1 MISKDI
7 KNIIFDLGGV
17 LLNIDYHITINQFK
31 DMGIQHFDEL
41 FSQAQQSH
49 LFDNFE
55 TGKISE
61 SEFISQLQAFFH
73 IQRSQEE
80 IILAWNSMLLD
91 FPIERKETLKKY
103 AAQYNVVLLSN
114 TNETHV
120 RAFRNILENTF
131 GEYWFDDVFQ
141 NVYYSNEI
149 GLRKPNKD
157 VFEYVLDQNQF
168 DAAETLFFDD
178 SIQHIEGA
186 KELGIQ
192 TIHLVDRKI
201 EDFLTD

>member
-61 SEFISQLQAFFH
+61 NEFIAQLQAFFH
-73 IQRSQEE
+73 IQKSQEE
-80 IILAWNSMLLD
+80 IIHAWNSMLLD
-91 FPIERKETLKKY
+91 FPTERKETLKKY
-103 AAQYNVVLLSN
+103 AEQYNIVLLSN

-120 RAFRNILENTF
+120 RAFRKILQDTF

-157 VFEYVLDQNQF
+157 VFEYVLDQNRF

-201 EDFLTD
+201 EDFLSA